1 MDSILSVQKQ
11 RTFQETG
18 KSLRKFIGPSQ
29 KPKVLY
35 TDNSL
40 ELGKSCEDLSWNHR
54 TSTPHRSETNGI
66 AERTVVLQQ
75 SGLDEKRWADSTE
88 CSCYLRNVQ
97 NLLADGKAPDERRFG
112 DPFKGPVILFGAMV
126 EYHPISPR
134 DQSGLHQLD
143 KKVLSGIFLGYE
155 LIAGGIWRRD
165 ILIADLEALEKFD
178 ASGNLSSKNQRE
190 RSIDITKRRWIH
202 CPSSTW

>member
-1 MDSILSVQKQ
+1 M
-11 RTFQETG
+11 
-18 KSLRKFIGPSQ
+18 
-29 KPKVLY
+29 
-35 TDNSL
+35 

-66 AERTVVLQQ
+66 AERAVVLQQ

-155 LIAGGIWRRD
+155 LIAGGIRKRD
-165 ILIADLEALEKFD
+165 ILIADFEALEKFD

-190 RSIDITKRRWIH
+190 RSIDITKRSMVDRN
-202 CPSSTW
+202 CKVKTTNSENPL